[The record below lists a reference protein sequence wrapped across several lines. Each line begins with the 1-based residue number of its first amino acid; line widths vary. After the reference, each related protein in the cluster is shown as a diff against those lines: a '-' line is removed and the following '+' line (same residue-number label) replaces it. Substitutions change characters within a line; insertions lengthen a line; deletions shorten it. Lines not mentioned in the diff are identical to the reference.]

1 QPVGA
6 GFGEGGRF
14 RVGGGRRDPPS
25 DAGSAACRTR
35 RRRPRR
41 KCRDRVAV
49 VGPSEPAGWSLPRPV
64 VRLHRPGRSRRR
76 PGPGRAMTTAVSD
89 LQERLDSY
97 ADEAR
102 RFALAALEDSGSRYL
117 LEPTSDYLRRP
128 GKGIRPALCL
138 ATCAALGADPA
149 RALPTAAAL
158 ELFHTAFLV
167 HDDVEDESH
176 LRRGEST
183 LHRRY
188 GRAVAINAGDA
199 LALFA
204 LRMLGQNRRLLG
216 ERIAARIWQE
226 FDYMAGQTVEGQAI
240 EPGWRRDGEIDIT
253 PDDYLDLIMK
263 KTCWY
268 TTVLPLRVGALIAG
282 RRAGLEPLV
291 RFGFFLGAAFQIRDD
306 ILNLIGGDAY
316 GKERSGDLRE
326 GKRTLMLIHLLR
338 VATDEERRRLA
349 SYLSGPRRSPAA
361 IEEVRAM
368 LDRYGSIAFADRF
381 AQGIARSAAVA
392 FEEAFGG
399 VPDSSDLR
407 FIEAMVP
414 FMVERDR

>member
-1 QPVGA
+1 
-6 GFGEGGRF
+6 
-14 RVGGGRRDPPS
+14 
-25 DAGSAACRTR
+25 
-35 RRRPRR
+35 
-41 KCRDRVAV
+41 
-49 VGPSEPAGWSLPRPV
+49 
-64 VRLHRPGRSRRR
+64 
-76 PGPGRAMTTAVSD
+76 MTTAVSD

-216 ERIAARIWQE
+216 ERNATRIWHE

-240 EPGWRRDGEIDIT
+240 ELGWRRDGEIDIT

-381 AQGIARSAAVA
+381 AQGIAQSAAVA